1 MNNYEN
7 CLMTKY
13 TYKIYMIV
21 NFDPHPTPKKKQIK
35 QKQIKINKSA
45 SLLIVTPPPPPPP
58 KKTRKKSGRCSKR
71 AVRPALAIS
80 MKNSEEKNV
89 LLASISCVVSW

>member
-21 NFDPHPTPKKKQIK
+21 NFDPHPTPKKKQ
-35 QKQIKINKSA
+35 
-45 SLLIVTPPPPPPP
+45 
-58 KKTRKKSGRCSKR
+58 KKTNKTKT
-71 AVRPALAIS
+71 
-80 MKNSEEKNV
+80 N
-89 LLASISCVVSW
+89 